1 MTAQG
6 SDRLGRSSCTG
17 QEESKG
23 SAAIAQGKRD
33 MGSQGHSQQQMGGGS
48 EKAEVLQAVHT
59 EPDPA
64 SPGEGRSRDSAG
76 LGGRSGWTVP
86 LSPAQGT

>member
-1 MTAQG
+1 MTTQG

-17 QEESKG
+17 QEESTG

-33 MGSQGHSQQQMGGGS
+33 MGRQGHSHQRMGGGS
-48 EKAEVLQAVHT
+48 EIAEVLQAVHA
-59 EPDPA
+59 EPDPV
-64 SPGEGRSRDSAG
+64 SPGEGHSRDGAG